1 MPILSHA
8 FEAVSRLSPLGM
20 RGISN
25 DINAITSDFRVCK
38 NRSEGPPSPFLN
50 RSGRNMAG

>member
-50 RSGRNMAG
+50 RSGRNIAG